1 MYPPPSSRS
10 QFMPTSRRSSAGSAA
25 DTPLTAERAMMDQ
38 IRSKLERAQRR
49 LARNA
54 PGSSGS
60 VGSSYI
66 PSSEYSSATRAP
78 PVKSVLM
85 EDMPATASRPPPSTM
100 RHHGLPP
107 PPSTSRHHGM
117 PPPSSRRPPPSSK
130 HDVGSRHQSRYAPQ
144 QYKSRSK
151 YTQEDT
157 DPLNGG
163 PPPMSTPY
171 LVYSNSRPPM
181 TGSQH
186 KSTRL
191 PSSKRPED
199 DKHRHRAPPS
209 SSYNVAMNG
218 PPSAMRSGIARPPTS
233 RVRFEGH
240 GDKEAL
246 ENKERES
253 EVERKRRHHQLK
265 EREARHQR
273 HREQEI
279 KNINARAK
287 GAGPS
292 SPIAATRGRRSSSL
306 EKPPS
311 SAIKPSAYDD
321 IAQAIPTSPVGRPR
335 RSSISNPPP
344 KSDIK
349 VSAFEDMIPR
359 RRGTENP
366 SKHTGPE
373 RPEVE
378 PKIENLHAVES
389 PEKGATPECE
399 TETDGVSS
407 ESDNQEQ
414 DTIQPSAPPLSVAVK
429 SPVASVV
436 LERDEPKAE
445 EEADADTSYDTDD
458 SYEFDSD
465 SELLS
470 SSGYSMFE
478 AHVLEVDVDLD
489 AYSDESED
497 ETEQSKSN
505 NQISE
510 DEDVPTPPTTELS
523 TVKEED
529 EEEQASTSRLTARD
543 LALHALGRPSSC
555 SLSDIGSPVPS
566 ANGKQSPKS
575 KPAPMSYTPASSA
588 YPSSRTLNRSP
599 VPATTGRT
607 RRNRVPPPI
616 SSTSV
621 ASYVRRSRARAPMD
635 LNNQLPPSIGVLS
648 GLSSGSSTFEMDP
661 SYFYEVTWKSGEFA
675 FSVQRVYT
683 AENEF
688 EFDDREPQLFLRMLL
703 NTERS
708 TCRSF
713 HNVRVGDVL
722 IRVGDAYV
730 SDLGLE
736 GSGTVLTKF
745 FAKMMAQTPI
755 KLTFQRM
762 SPSDW
767 EGGVEL

>member
-1 MYPPPSSRS
+1 
-10 QFMPTSRRSSAGSAA
+10 
-25 DTPLTAERAMMDQ
+25 
-38 IRSKLERAQRR
+38 
-49 LARNA
+49 
-54 PGSSGS
+54 
-60 VGSSYI
+60 
-66 PSSEYSSATRAP
+66 
-78 PVKSVLM
+78 
-85 EDMPATASRPPPSTM
+85 
-100 RHHGLPP
+100 
-107 PPSTSRHHGM
+107 
-117 PPPSSRRPPPSSK
+117 
-130 HDVGSRHQSRYAPQ
+130 
-144 QYKSRSK
+144 
-151 YTQEDT
+151 
-157 DPLNGG
+157 
-163 PPPMSTPY
+163 
-171 LVYSNSRPPM
+171 
-181 TGSQH
+181 
-186 KSTRL
+186 
-191 PSSKRPED
+191 
-199 DKHRHRAPPS
+199 
-209 SSYNVAMNG
+209 MNG

-240 GDKEAL
+240 EDKEAL

-378 PKIENLHAVES
+378 PEIENRTL
-389 PEKGATPECE
+389 K
-399 TETDGVSS
+399 VSG
-407 ESDNQEQ
+407 
-414 DTIQPSAPPLSVAVK
+414 SVGGT
-429 SPVASVV
+429 
-436 LERDEPKAE
+436 ERDEPKAE

-497 ETEQSKSN
+497 ETEQRKSN

-529 EEEQASTSRLTARD
+529 EEEQAPTSRLTARD

-588 YPSSRTLNRSP
+588 HNRSN
-599 VPATTGRT
+599 ATEPSAATDFVHICCQLR
-607 RRNRVPPPI
+607 P
-616 SSTSV
+616 SLASTS
-621 ASYVRRSRARAPMD
+621 PMD

-648 GLSSGSSTFEMDP
+648 GLSSGSSTFAMDP